1 MNKAITDGVQLMPP
15 AFARWFGCLVKRAT
29 ERPAPTPT
37 STHPMRRLCPRIR
50 IFGGCL
56 EVQKTSNTTRVRYMG
71 ETPLL
76 PGCYLQVKV
85 RIKALSGSLPT
96 VRIAGFAGKGGGG
109 AVAGVTTTGP
119 TTTLTSLWRC
129 GRSVC
134 DHRGRQPNGCRSGLG
149 GETVY
154 GHLGLDLTGPNG
166 GIVRIDDIEITDITS
181 VFLRDIVS
189 IVDVRDYG
197 AVGDGVTDDA
207 DAFDAANAAA
217 DGRLM
222 LVPEGTYF
230 IDSDMTIDTTV
241 RFEGTLVMPTDRIL
255 LLSRQFDLS
264 TYIDAVGN
272 EEMAFRKAFQALLNN
287 VDHESL
293 DLGGRKIAVTGPI
306 DMQAAVPNRSSFAT
320 RRVIRN
326 GQLEATT
333 NGDWDTS
340 VAASQATYST
350 SDTKKLTAVTNIAN
364 IEVGS
369 VVEAIGVGRAI
380 YVKSVDIPNKEVTLS
395 QPLYDAVG
403 RQNFT
408 FRRHKY
414 VLDFSGFN
422 SLSKFALDDL
432 EIQCNGVASAI
443 LLAPAGLTFHVRDC
457 HISRPKDHGISS
469 HGTGCQG
476 MLVDRCQFLSSED
489 DLEVSERVSIGIN
502 TNANDVKVRHNR
514 ATRHR
519 HYAIF
524 GGTNTLFIGNH
535 FFQGD
540 GQPNGIRTAGI
551 IVANGYC
558 SAIITNN
565 YVDNCFVEWTNEY
578 DPSPDFGSG
587 FSFSAMSISDNIFLS
602 GAVAPWFSYIV
613 VKPHGSGHFLN
624 GVSITGNKFRSFNGS
639 IDRAERVDTSFADL
653 NRSRM
658 KDVSFYGNSF
668 HNVSEQVSNPLR
680 IKHSVSTAAST
691 WVIDTE
697 GLLPFEGHTL
707 SLDSVAAIG
716 RIRNGS
722 GSNQYI
728 APYAELGEGSQ
739 NDRVHLQWGT
749 AVRGEVQVSVRMD
762 D

>member
-15 AFARWFGCLVKRAT
+15 AFADGLDVWSSGDGTPGTDTYLNASNAAFV
-29 ERPAPTPT
+29 PADQD
-37 STHPMRRLCPRIR
+37 
-50 IFGGCL
+50 FGGCL
-56 EVQKTSNTTRVRYMG
+56 EIQKTTNTTQVRYMG

-109 AVAGVTTTGP
+109 AVSSVTTTGP
-119 TTTLTSLWRC
+119 TTTLTSYGDVLEVSAIIGAGNRTGVDLVW
-129 GRSVC
+129 
-134 DHRGRQPNGCRSGLG
+134 G

-197 AVGDGVTDDA
+197 AVGDGTTDDA
-207 DAFDAANAAA
+207 DAFDAANSDA
-217 DGRLM
+217 DGRML

-264 TYIDAVGN
+264 TYIDAVGD
-272 EEMAFRKAFQALLNN
+272 EELAFRKAFQALLNN

-293 DLGGRKIAVTGPI
+293 DLGGRKIVVTGPI

-333 NGDWDTS
+333 NGDWETT

-350 SDTKKLTAVTNIAN
+350 TDTKKLTSVTNIAN
-364 IEVGS
+364 IAVGS
-369 VVEAIGVGRAI
+369 VVEGVGVGRAI
-380 YVKSVDIPNKEVTLS
+380 YVKSVNVTNKEITLS
-395 QPLYDAVG
+395 QPLYDAEG

-414 VLDFSGFN
+414 VLDFSGF
-422 SLSKFALDDL
+422 SGMSKFALDDL
-432 EIQCNGVASAI
+432 EIQCNGVSSAV
-443 LLAPAGLTFHVRDC
+443 LLAPSGLTFHVRDC
-457 HISRPKDHGISS
+457 HISRPKDFGISS

-476 MLVDRCQFLSSED
+476 LLIDRCQFLSSED
-489 DLEVSERVSIGIN
+489 DLDVSERVSIGIN

-565 YVDNCFVEWTNEY
+565 YVDNCFIEWTNEY

-613 VKPHGSGHFLN
+613 VKPHGAGHFLN

-639 IDRAERVDTSFADL
+639 IDRAERVDTSFSDL
-653 NRSRM
+653 DRSRM

-680 IKHSVSTAAST
+680 IRHSVSTAAST

-722 GSNQYI
+722 GSNEYI
-728 APYAELGEGSQ
+728 TPYAELEEGSQ
-739 NDRVHLQWGT
+739 NDQVNLQWGT